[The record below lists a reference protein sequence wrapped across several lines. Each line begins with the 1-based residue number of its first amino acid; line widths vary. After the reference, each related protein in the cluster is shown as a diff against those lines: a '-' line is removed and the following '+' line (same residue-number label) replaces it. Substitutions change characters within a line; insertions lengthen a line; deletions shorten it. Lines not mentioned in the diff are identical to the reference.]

1 MERKYSITSGSV
13 VMSMVFTV
21 QKADAS
27 DESLTV
33 HAAVDL
39 GNEKVYFVG
48 DQIPDIDYKDLEL
61 EILHFIQPQL
71 TEGPELSPDILA
83 RIAEIRSGQFEGQNI
98 RQF

>member
-1 MERKYSITSGSV
+1 MERKYNITSGSV

-21 QKADAS
+21 QKVDTS
-27 DESLTV
+27 DELLTI
-33 HAAVDL
+33 HAAVDM

-83 RIAEIRSGQFEGQNI
+83 RVAEIRSGQFEGKNI

>member
-21 QKADAS
+21 QKADTS
-27 DESLTV
+27 DELLTI
-33 HAAVDL
+33 HAAVDM

-83 RIAEIRSGQFEGQNI
+83 RVAEIRSGQFEGKNI

>member
-21 QKADAS
+21 QKA
-27 DESLTV
+27 ESTDDPVTV

-39 GNEKVYFVG
+39 ANEKVYFVG
-48 DQIPDIDYKDLEL
+48 DEIPDIDYKDLEL

-83 RIAEIRSGQFEGQNI
+83 RVSEIRAGKFEGQNI
-98 RQF
+98 RHF

>member
-21 QKADAS
+21 QKTDAS